1 MKSNY
6 ITYYQLLEI
15 EPTAC
20 TEDILKTYKEKAKEY
35 HPDKNG
41 GHHATTKLFQY
52 IQDAKETLI
61 DPQKRIEYDY
71 MAGIKKRP
79 DPASRIIKTPLK
91 ESNNL
96 ETLLSVGAIGLLVG
110 LFIGNSSKN
119 KKNTCGVQKPH
130 INGA

>member
-15 EPTAC
+15 EPTAS
-20 TEDILKTYKEKAKEY
+20 TEEILKAYKEKAKEY

-41 GHHATTKLFQY
+41 GHHTATKLFQY

-61 DPQKRIEYDY
+61 DSQKRIEYDY

-79 DPASRIIKTPLK
+79 DPAPRIIKTPVK

-96 ETLLSVGAIGLLVG
+96 GTLLAVGAVGLLVG
-110 LFIGNSSKN
+110 LFIGNS
-119 KKNTCGVQKPH
+119 KKKQITLVESSNH
-130 INGA
+130 I